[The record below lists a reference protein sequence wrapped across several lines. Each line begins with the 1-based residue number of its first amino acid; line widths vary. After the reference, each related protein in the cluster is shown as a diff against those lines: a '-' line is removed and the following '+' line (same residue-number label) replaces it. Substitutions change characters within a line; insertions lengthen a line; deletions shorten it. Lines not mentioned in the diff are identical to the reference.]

1 MKVIEGFN
9 GTVEFA
15 LVKLARPQIHVV
27 WKDTNNIEGVEVKLK
42 KDGETFDFGKTGA
55 DGVARLKSDAKA
67 LLPGDYE
74 AELVFDKKIYDR
86 EKHPT
91 ALKVTEALDGV
102 LKVALIKLARP
113 KFKIVDN
120 TTGKEVQG
128 VGLKLTL
135 SGASSPNYDLG
146 ESRPSGIVELA
157 DVPGILPG
165 KYDIKP
171 AADRFG
177 PTLNSPAD
185 VTLDEGSTTTTEVI
199 TPGV

>member
-1 MKVIEGFN
+1 
-9 GTVEFA
+9 
-15 LVKLARPQIHVV
+15 
-27 WKDTNNIEGVEVKLK
+27 
-42 KDGETFDFGKTGA
+42 
-55 DGVARLKSDAKA
+55 KSDAKA

-86 EKHPT
+86 EKSPA
-91 ALKVTEALDGV
+91 ALTVTEALDGV

-135 SGASSPNYDLG
+135 SGAARPNYDLG

-185 VTLDEGSTTTTEVI
+185 VTLDEGSTTTTEVKVTASKGAVI
-199 TPGV
+199 VDISRYDGQKLVAHVDVKLTGSVTKNEKT